1 MKHFLIFGFLVF
13 TTFIACNS
21 TAQNKALISADKMKT
36 MLLKDKTIQLID
48 VRTPKEFEEGHIK
61 NANNIDFYSETFKEE
76 ITKLD
81 PNKTLLLYCRS
92 GGRSGKTSKILQEL
106 GFKKV
111 YDLEGGILKW
121 KEKGFKLVK

>member
-1 MKHFLIFGFLVF
+1 MKHFFIFGFLVF

-21 TAQNKALISADKMKT
+21 TAQNKVLISAKKMKT
-36 MLLKDKTIQLID
+36 MLLQDKTLQLID
-48 VRTPKEFEEGHIK
+48 VRTPKEFEEGHIE
-61 NANNIDFYSETFKEE
+61 NAKNIDFYSDTFKEE

-81 PNKTLLLYCRS
+81 PNKPLLLYCRS
-92 GGRSGKTSKILQEL
+92 GGRSGKTSKMLQEL